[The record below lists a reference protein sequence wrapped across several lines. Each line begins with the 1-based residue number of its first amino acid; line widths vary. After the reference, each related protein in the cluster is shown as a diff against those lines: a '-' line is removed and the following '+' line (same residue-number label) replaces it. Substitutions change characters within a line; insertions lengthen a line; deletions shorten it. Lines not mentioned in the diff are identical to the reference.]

1 MSLCRAL
8 HVAAAV
14 CVSNAAAAG
23 YSGLYVFGDS
33 LADPGNLAAAIG
45 ADPAQVISGNGYI
58 PDRPYASLQF
68 SNGDVWARTYA
79 TAIGLGSFGLPFGV
93 GGGNFAFGGARVT
106 ADGPGLPPSLTTQ
119 ETVFFLGA
127 RGGVAPPDALYV
139 IEGGGN
145 DARDTL
151 AAAAIASDPFA
162 VIGPAALAY
171 AAGVGNLVDQLQAS
185 GAEHIVVW
193 NVPDL
198 GLAPAVTTLGAGA
211 SFLGSI
217 VSQTMNS
224 ALSTRLAGED
234 GVTLFD
240 VFGAI
245 DSFASTPV
253 AFDLLNVTDACG
265 AIVGCDPST
274 SLFWDGIHPTS
285 AGHALLAQEMFAA
298 TVPEPADY
306 VLLLAGLVAISRRIR
321 RRGTRAEIPSAHP

>member
-1 MSLCRAL
+1 MSPVRAL
-8 HVAAAV
+8 FVAAAV
-14 CVSNAAAAG
+14 FVSTGAAAG

-33 LADPGNLAAAIG
+33 LSDPGNLAAAIG
-45 ADPAQVISGNGYI
+45 ADPTQVISGNGYI

-79 TAIGLGSFGLPFGV
+79 SAIGLGSFGLPFGV
-93 GGGNFAFGGARVT
+93 GGGNFAFGGARVS

-119 ETVFFLGA
+119 ETAFFLGSH
-127 RGGVAPPDALYV
+127 GGVAPSDALYV
-139 IEGGGN
+139 IAGGGN
-145 DARDTL
+145 DARDAL
-151 AAAAIASDPFA
+151 AAAAVAADPFA
-162 VIGPAALAY
+162 VIGAAALAY
-171 AAGVGNLVDQLQAS
+171 AVGIGNLVDQLQAS
-185 GAEHIVVW
+185 GAQHIVVW

-217 VSQTMNS
+217 VSQSMNS
-224 ALSTRLAGED
+224 ALSTRLAAES

-240 VFGAI
+240 LFGAI
-245 DSFASTPV
+245 DSFVSSPG
-253 AFDLLNVTDACG
+253 AFGLVNVTDACG

-285 AGHALLAQEMFAA
+285 AGHALLAQEMIAA

-306 VLLLAGLVAISRRIR
+306 VLLLAGLFAISRRIR
-321 RRGTRAEIPSAHP
+321 RTRHGR

>member
-1 MSLCRAL
+1 MFPVRAL
-8 HVAAAV
+8 LVAAAI
-14 CVSNAAAAG
+14 SASTAASAG

-33 LADPGNLAAAIG
+33 LSDPGNLAAAIG

-68 SNGDVWARTYA
+68 SNGDVWAKTYA
-79 TAIGLGSFGLPFGV
+79 NAIGLGSFGLPFVV

-119 ETVFFLGA
+119 ETSFFLA
-127 RGGVAPPDALYV
+127 AHGGVAPSDALYV

-151 AAAAIASDPFA
+151 AAAAVSADPST
-162 VIGPAALAY
+162 VIGAAALAY

-185 GAEHIVVW
+185 GAQHIVVW

-198 GLAPAVTTLGAGA
+198 GLAPAVTTLGPGA
-211 SFLGSI
+211 SFLGSV
-217 VSQTMNS
+217 VSQSMNS
-224 ALSTRLAGED
+224 ALSMRLAGES

-240 VFGAI
+240 IFGTI
-245 DSFASTPV
+245 DSFVSTPG
-253 AFDLLNVTDACG
+253 AFGLVNVTDACG
-265 AIVGCDPST
+265 AIAGCDPST

-285 AGHALLAQEMFAA
+285 AGHALLAREMVAA

-306 VLLLAGLVAISRRIR
+306 LLLVAGLVAVSRRVGSQR
-321 RRGTRAEIPSAHP
+321 RARN